1 LRLLKK
7 GQTSIGDGCRTY
19 GGKDCRGW
27 GISNQF
33 FVQRERATST
43 GVCGDEAVDHQS
55 IDDAFFGR
63 LRAEF
68 SDAEIVELGMAIGQY
83 IGFGRLL
90 KVLDVER
97 PVCELER

>member
-1 LRLLKK
+1 MDAGLTEEKIAAVGEYR
-7 GQTSIGDGCRTY
+7 TSPLF
-19 GGKDCRGW
+19 
-27 GISNQF
+27 SE
-33 FVQRERATST
+33 RERLAL
-43 GVCGDEAVDHQS
+43 EFAEMMAVDHQS